1 MPLKIDSL
9 KVSHWF
15 LVGFLLSSF
24 LVLLDIFIR
33 SIKRIKSQNNP
44 LIMKVKYDSLDN
56 LTRLIKSELNL
67 HVVEKTKSEI
77 KLKSKFVSFF
87 TFGSEITLK
96 VHEFDEDGNIISLT
110 VMNRFPFTLFDYGY
124 NDKLLADFNDL
135 IKHNKS

>member
-1 MPLKIDSL
+1 
-9 KVSHWF
+9 
-15 LVGFLLSSF
+15 
-24 LVLLDIFIR
+24 
-33 SIKRIKSQNNP
+33 
-44 LIMKVKYDSLDN
+44 MKVKYDSLDN